1 MYKYSVSVLYLSM
14 WARSDSGP
22 CVERMFQE
30 YREHPAELICNTG
43 AKLTGLLNPVQHAS
57 EVCTAFLRSLLA
69 TFFHEETPSGCHGK
83 AGTDPRPHLRTQKS
97 CTGVRKP
104 CMRNIPLTM

>member
-43 AKLTGLLNPVQHAS
+43 GSGGIRTHAS
-57 EVCTAFLRSLLA
+57 E
-69 TFFHEETPSGCHGK
+69 ET
-83 AGTDPRPHLRTQKS
+83 GTTQRRRKQKS
-97 CTGVRKP
+97 D
-104 CMRNIPLTM
+104 NQ